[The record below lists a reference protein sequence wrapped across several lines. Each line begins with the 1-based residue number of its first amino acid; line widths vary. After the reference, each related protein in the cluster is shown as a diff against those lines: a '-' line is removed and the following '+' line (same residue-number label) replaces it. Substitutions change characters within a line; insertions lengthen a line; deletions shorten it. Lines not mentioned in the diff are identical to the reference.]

1 MLRVTMLLL
10 YDTGYNLSGNLR
22 TDEADC
28 LYRYNHLHGNQS
40 RKSVAR
46 LRNPMYDMTG
56 TTHQYGRLLMGI
68 RLNYGRKSLRSS
80 LLLNDI
86 VYNHAEILE
95 YYEADRL
102 YSSNP
107 GCGMNNSL

>member
-10 YDTGYNLSGNLR
+10 YGTGCNLSGNLP
-22 TDEADC
+22 TGEADC
-28 LYRYNHLHGNQS
+28 LYRYNHLYGNQS

-68 RLNYGRKSLRSS
+68 RLYYDRKMRRSN

-86 VYNHAEILE
+86 EYIPVEILE
-95 YYEADRL
+95 CCAAD
-102 YSSNP
+102 
-107 GCGMNNSL
+107 